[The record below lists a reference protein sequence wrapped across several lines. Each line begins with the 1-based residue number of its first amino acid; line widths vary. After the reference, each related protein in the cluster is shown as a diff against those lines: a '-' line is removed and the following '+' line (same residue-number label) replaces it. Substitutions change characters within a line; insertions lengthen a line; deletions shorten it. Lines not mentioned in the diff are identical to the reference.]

1 MIMAGR
7 ILGLLVCLVVFPVM
21 AAAAGYVFF
30 DQVPGFV
37 NHLPNM
43 SMDGINLLTILRMI
57 FVAGVFVFAFACGL
71 NYMMQ
76 NQSEQDAVV

>member
-1 MIMAGR
+1 MAGR
-7 ILGLLVCLVVFPVM
+7 LLGLIVTLIVFPCI
-21 AAAAGYVFF
+21 AASAGYVFF
-30 DQVPGFV
+30 DQIPVFV
-37 NHLPNM
+37 NHLSNM
-43 SMDGINLLTILRMI
+43 PMDGINLLTILRMI